1 MKYLKKTHFFLS
13 ILSIPTSKVSR
24 LGIFLN
30 YKLILFE
37 RQSMRFIFL
46 TPVLLT
52 FAAFSADNSDLLL
65 ERYQNACNSVV
76 NQRGLAPG
84 DMEVLEILRDDLH
97 DWNSSNDEL
106 DTLAAELQLTL
117 WIGDNE
123 LADELFHLLIATQL
137 DNPAIGLAWSRFAL
151 ELPDADEEAIFGELI
166 SLYPTSPKVVLD
178 WAIQLD
184 KKNRYSQARNA
195 IDGLDVEE
203 RLKPDVIGV
212 YADLLFAD
220 NRFKEAIA
228 ELDQADATTLTANP
242 AQKASLESKRTR
254 YNSIDKKWED
264 ELAIRESE
272 AELDDLPRVLMI
284 TSRGPIILEL
294 YEDHAPNTVA
304 NFISLAESGY
314 YDGTSFHR
322 VLPKFMVQ
330 AGDPISRDKT
340 STQSGTGGPGYTI
353 RDEHTGED
361 IRYHFAGSLS
371 MAKTAAPNSGGSQFF
386 LTHLPTS
393 HLDGRHTV
401 FGRILDGLEIARAIE
416 KGDEIITVT
425 VIRKREHEYLPEKL
439 GPNGQPLI
447 ESTLEDLIDTS
458 KTVKPIL
465 DKSRKPSLNSSS
477 NQ

>member
-1 MKYLKKTHFFLS
+1 MHFFLS

-52 FAAFSADNSDLLL
+52 FAVFSADNSDLLL

-97 DWNSSNDEL
+97 DWNSLNDEL

-184 KKNRYSQARNA
+184 KQNRYSQARNA

-212 YADLLFAD
+212 YADLLSAD
-220 NRFKEAIA
+220 NRFDEAIA

-242 AQKASLESKRTR
+242 AQ
-254 YNSIDKKWED
+254 
-264 ELAIRESE
+264 
-272 AELDDLPRVLMI
+272 
-284 TSRGPIILEL
+284 
-294 YEDHAPNTVA
+294 
-304 NFISLAESGY
+304 
-314 YDGTSFHR
+314 
-322 VLPKFMVQ
+322 
-330 AGDPISRDKT
+330 
-340 STQSGTGGPGYTI
+340 
-353 RDEHTGED
+353 
-361 IRYHFAGSLS
+361 
-371 MAKTAAPNSGGSQFF
+371 
-386 LTHLPTS
+386 
-393 HLDGRHTV
+393 
-401 FGRILDGLEIARAIE
+401 
-416 KGDEIITVT
+416 
-425 VIRKREHEYLPEKL
+425 
-439 GPNGQPLI
+439 
-447 ESTLEDLIDTS
+447 
-458 KTVKPIL
+458 
-465 DKSRKPSLNSSS
+465 
-477 NQ
+477 